1 MLENSSLQMKL
12 YHYPREKNEL
22 INPFNSSD
30 IYLPTK
36 TNLSSNGS
44 ISDNSSVTDTSGSS
58 FNNVNQYIKAA
69 KKSVNEQIKENS
81 FLGIKR
87 KIFFN
92 VNKNCKKKLFFVT
105 SNINENSMFNLNN
118 ISQDDK
124 IKLNIENSNS
134 QENDSLDKSNEKIR
148 QLEKALPKKEKPKLF
163 YTTNYELFENSY
175 AKGKNEGR
183 WSYEEN
189 IKFIKAYVN
198 FGKNYRLSQKYIGT
212 RNRIQI
218 RTHAQKFFKKLKKLK
233 NNDFDFSKD
242 NIKNLSDIFKL
253 IGTKNKSNID
263 KKEYIINTLI
273 SLCGSIQKN
282 EDNYLNKKNEYY
294 LLNDDI
300 KIRKANEEK
309 VDKTIK
315 DPSLYNELNIKKD
328 NYEELLKNKGS
339 NEGKMIIFENDEIN
353 NDFLNSNLNLKED
366 EKEFEPEEIDINKNI
381 NIEQN
386 QKKRKNDIFVNENIN
401 CNYSVVDNYLNPN
414 IKLDDDD
421 IVLSGDPDLF
431 CLDEISSDINYFS
444 SINNIK
450 SSLINCISDYFS

>member
-1 MLENSSLQMKL
+1 MLENPSLQKKL
-12 YHYPREKNEL
+12 YQYPKEKNEI
-22 INPFNSSD
+22 INPLNSSATY
-30 IYLPTK
+30 IPTK

-44 ISDNSSVTDTSGSS
+44 ISDNSSVKDINSSS
-58 FNNVNQYIKAA
+58 FNNVNQYIQTA

-92 VNKNCKKKLFFVT
+92 VNKNDKKKQFFVT

-163 YTTNYELFENSY
+163 YTTNYELFENSD

-253 IGTKNKSNID
+253 IGAKNKNNID

-273 SLCGSIQKN
+273 SLCETIKKN

-294 LLNDDI
+294 LLNHDI
-300 KIRKANEEK
+300 RIRKANEEK
-309 VDKTIK
+309 VD
-315 DPSLYNELNIKKD
+315 
-328 NYEELLKNKGS
+328 
-339 NEGKMIIFENDEIN
+339 
-353 NDFLNSNLNLKED
+353 
-366 EKEFEPEEIDINKNI
+366 
-381 NIEQN
+381 
-386 QKKRKNDIFVNENIN
+386 
-401 CNYSVVDNYLNPN
+401 
-414 IKLDDDD
+414 
-421 IVLSGDPDLF
+421 
-431 CLDEISSDINYFS
+431 
-444 SINNIK
+444 
-450 SSLINCISDYFS
+450 